1 MHATIEAGAAGRTA
15 TGATPTRD
23 RAIDAARAGCLAV
36 VFLLHAMMVGVSVGP
51 GGPVLE
57 NALEG
62 WDFLA
67 PATWVVQIMPL
78 FFLIGGFS
86 GWTAWQRRRARG
98 IGPASFVRDRITR
111 LVRPAV
117 PLVAVVGLALA
128 ALAAAGV
135 PAEIVQTASFR
146 IGQPLWFLAVYLGA
160 SALVPLMVRLHEW
173 RPGVTIGALVA
184 AVVAVDAL
192 RFATGVEALGF
203 LNLAFVWLAM
213 QQLGFLLADGTV
225 DRMPV
230 AARLRLAA
238 CALGGLLAITL
249 SGPYTP
255 DLLQNLNPPT
265 ICLVL
270 LGTAQLALFSL
281 VRRPLGRWAERRGPA
296 RAVASFG
303 EWGMTMYLWHLPA
316 FVLLAAGLLAANASF
331 GLALPEPLSA
341 EWWAS
346 RPLWLVGAAAVT
358 ALAVRAFARWERV
371 PRRPAPG
378 SGNDRP
384 AGAGPAGSERMPLL
398 TALADA
404 LPRVPA
410 WLAVPAGVLGVGTAL
425 VVGFAP
431 APALVSLAL
440 LGVALLGARAPR
452 MHGRAALAARVD
464 AGMSVVGGKLI
475 PQHQM

>member
-1 MHATIEAGAAGRTA
+1 MDATIQASAAGRAAAGTKPA
-15 TGATPTRD
+15 RD
-23 RAIDAARAGCLAV
+23 TAIDAARAGCLAV

-62 WDFLA
+62 WEYLA

-98 IGPASFVRDRITR
+98 VDAAGFVRDRIIR

-128 ALAAAGV
+128 GLAAAGV
-135 PAEIVQTASFR
+135 PADIVQTASFR

-173 RPGVTIGALVA
+173 RPGVTIGALVG

-230 AARLRLAA
+230 TARLRLAG

-265 ICLVL
+265 VCLVL

-296 RAVASFG
+296 RVVASFG

-331 GLALPEPLSA
+331 GLVLPEPLSA
-341 EWWAS
+341 EWWAT
-346 RPLWLVGAAAVT
+346 RPLWLLGAAAVT
-358 ALAVRAFARWERV
+358 ALAVRAFARWER
-371 PRRPAPG
+371 G
-378 SGNDRP
+378 SRSSGRD
-384 AGAGPAGSERMPLL
+384 GDDGTGRMPRAR
-398 TALADA
+398 ALAGE

-431 APALVSLAL
+431 VPALVSLAL
-440 LGVALLGARAPR
+440 LGVALLGARPPR
-452 MHGRAALAARVD
+452 LHGRAALVARVEARVE